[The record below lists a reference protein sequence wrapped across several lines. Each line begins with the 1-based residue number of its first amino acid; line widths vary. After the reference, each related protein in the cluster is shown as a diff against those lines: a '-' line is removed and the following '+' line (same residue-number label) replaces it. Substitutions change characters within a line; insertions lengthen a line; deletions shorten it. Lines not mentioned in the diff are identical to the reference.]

1 MLWPGKA
8 ANKGD
13 LKTRNG
19 IIRDNLPVLSQIHKY
34 FAQRMQ
40 LFKQSALHLYPF
52 WITILIFEKE
62 GISSLLFGC
71 FF

>member
-1 MLWPGKA
+1 
-8 ANKGD
+8 
-13 LKTRNG
+13 
-19 IIRDNLPVLSQIHKY
+19 
-34 FAQRMQ
+34 MQ

-71 FF
+71 FFWTNPNTTRDSGTFSL